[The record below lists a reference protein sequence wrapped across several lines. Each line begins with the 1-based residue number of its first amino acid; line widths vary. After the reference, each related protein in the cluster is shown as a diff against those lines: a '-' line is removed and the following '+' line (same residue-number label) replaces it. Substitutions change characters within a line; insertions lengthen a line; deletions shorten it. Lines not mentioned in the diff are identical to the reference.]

1 MSDFWARMRLEILR
15 SNGVEYQRLFETVME
30 LSYPEKFRKVK
41 PWGKKGDGGNDGYI
55 PERGEYYQVYA
66 PEELNR
72 DKINTAIKKIK
83 EDIGKIIKSWNESCE
98 LKVFYAVINDKEMGF
113 PKDIY
118 VTLDEIKKEYEL
130 ERAEVFS
137 SAMLLHLA
145 MGLPAS
151 KLKNIPECQHTFI

>member
-41 PWGKKGDGGNDGYI
+41 PWGRKGDGGNDGYI

-72 DKINTAIKKIK
+72 ETIKFAIKKMKADVEKIK
-83 EDIGKIIKSWNESCE
+83 ES
-98 LKVFYAVINDKEMGF
+98 
-113 PKDIY
+113 
-118 VTLDEIKKEYEL
+118 
-130 ERAEVFS
+130 
-137 SAMLLHLA
+137 
-145 MGLPAS
+145 
-151 KLKNIPECQHTFI
+151 